1 MNKVIKYLIESFED
15 LFKDLYDEQD
25 YNDSTFTDIFKNNI
39 FDLLIHLLGIDKPRG
54 WKKEKINNEECLT
67 ISMDWKHD
75 STVLP
80 KYVENVVNELMDKN
94 FKEYRSFFNFAYSN
108 NYKNLLDYQNPK
120 VRTTT
125 YDYTKLQKDNKKY
138 LNELKQLKSAPQYV
152 QNLFKN
158 NETYRRIWLSEDSGI
173 VVIYEDN
180 LYLDNDFTW
189 KTRLYNKCKA
199 TIKLTGLVNYTA
211 ILDTTNNKNIIKNTK
226 EQNKKITIL
235 KTAIR
240 EQTQTLFKYFKLFKL
255 DNEGYPI
262 SIYKFNWDDEVK
274 SGIAK
279 YKKLNLPGFINKIFN
294 HSSFEFVP
302 KFEKEDPNSFMELN
316 TDKLNIKIYKQ
327 VFNEHDDSYM
337 IIELGGF
344 FKEQYKNIYLN
355 KED

>member
-138 LNELKQLKSAPQYV
+138 LNELK
-152 QNLFKN
+152 
-158 NETYRRIWLSEDSGI
+158 
-173 VVIYEDN
+173 
-180 LYLDNDFTW
+180 
-189 KTRLYNKCKA
+189 
-199 TIKLTGLVNYTA
+199 
-211 ILDTTNNKNIIKNTK
+211 
-226 EQNKKITIL
+226 
-235 KTAIR
+235 
-240 EQTQTLFKYFKLFKL
+240 
-255 DNEGYPI
+255 
-262 SIYKFNWDDEVK
+262 
-274 SGIAK
+274 
-279 YKKLNLPGFINKIFN
+279 
-294 HSSFEFVP
+294 
-302 KFEKEDPNSFMELN
+302 
-316 TDKLNIKIYKQ
+316 
-327 VFNEHDDSYM
+327 
-337 IIELGGF
+337 
-344 FKEQYKNIYLN
+344 
-355 KED
+355 